1 MHKLFAAITF
11 AFLIG
16 ITLAGCADQFSAL
29 LTQLIE
35 QTKQLDS
42 KPSDIWRETAERGGE

>member
-16 ITLAGCADQFSAL
+16 ITLAGCAEVSNL
-29 LTQLIE
+29 RNTLIE